1 MRMKPWND
9 LPEQLRRAEVR
20 PYYDTLAGKGMSLLI
35 KRGFDLVL
43 SGLLLL
49 LLSPVFLLL
58 AIAIKLDS
66 PGPVFF
72 RQERITTWG
81 KPFRIFKFR
90 TMVENAPAQGPAL
103 TVSQDPRV
111 TRVGRFLRR
120 FHLDELG
127 QLIDVFR
134 GTMSF
139 VGTRPEVPR
148 FVAAYTPEMRATL
161 LLPAGI
167 TSRASLLFRDEAGL
181 LAGTDHPEEIYLEQ
195 ILPRKMKC
203 NLEDILE
210 FSLRRDI
217 AVLLRTLYTVLFK

>member
-9 LPEQLRRAEVR
+9 LPEELRRAEVR
-20 PYYDTLAGKGMSLLI
+20 PYYDALAGKGRSLLI

-58 AIAIKLDS
+58 AAAIKLDS

-72 RQERITTWG
+72 RQERITAWG

-90 TMVENAPAQGPAL
+90 TMVENAPTQGPAL
-103 TVSQDPRV
+103 TVSRDSRV

-167 TSRASLLFRDEAGL
+167 TSRASLLFRKEADL
-181 LAGTDHPEEIYLEQ
+181 LAGTDRPEQVYLAQ
-195 ILPRKMKC
+195 ILPRKMKY